1 MNTASLLLRHSKWNK
16 ERLIEKY
23 MDNPTTVLVSAGV
36 TIAEVSPSLPARTLN
51 NHGSNSTSR
60 KQPSRGSRLLGLAS
74 GSKSFNST
82 KSLHSTVPKALQK
95 TIPHKADEPFVC
107 SICCNDAPGL
117 QTLSLDCEH
126 TYCSVCWS
134 DYVNSKVK
142 DESEHAI
149 SCMAEGCALVAP
161 DNFIQSILIPDP
173 IAPVGDPQ
181 AEDQNLKTWTRFQ
194 ELLVRHFVACNAGL
208 KFCPYPSCTNTV
220 SCPSASSKSSLA
232 SVVPTVS
239 CGARGIGGNS
249 DSQSQQF
256 GLGLQGKEHKFCFGC
271 PIETDHRPVVCGVA
285 KMWLKKCR
293 DDSETAN
300 WIKSNTK
307 ECSNCQST
315 IEKNGGCKYVYATFL
330 NLSFRLLIAAN
341 SHMTCKKCKHEF
353 CWVCMGEFFGYD
365 RLRPR
370 LTFLNF
376 QDHGASTVLHGIHA
390 IDTMRKTG
398 SMLEMCRARAE
409 LLLNVICMYVSILL
423 QPISLTYPNSIT
435 TVGPTTNNLLNSLS
449 TSTPKLRRK
458 WRKCR

>member
-1 MNTASLLLRHSKWNK
+1 MSTASLLLRHSNWNK

-36 TIAEVSPSLPARTLN
+36 TVAEVASPTLPSRTLS

-60 KQPSRGSRLLGLAS
+60 KQSSRSSRLLGLAS
-74 GSKSFNST
+74 SSKPFNST
-82 KSLHSTVPKALQK
+82 KTTHASVPKAVQK
-95 TIPHKADEPFVC
+95 TSSPKADEPFVC

-134 DYVNSKVK
+134 DYINSKVK
-142 DESEHAI
+142 DESEHTI
-149 SCMAEGCALVAP
+149 RCMAEGCALVAP
-161 DNFIQSILIPDP
+161 DNFIQSILVPDP
-173 IAPVGDPQ
+173 GAPVGDPQ
-181 AEDQNLKTWTRFQ
+181 VEEQNLKTWSRFQ

-220 SCPSASSKSSLA
+220 SCPSAASKSSLA

-239 CGARGIGGNS
+239 CGARGIGGVS
-249 DSQSQQF
+249 ESQSASQQF

-315 IEKNGGCKYVYATFL
+315 IEKNGGCKYVYT
-330 NLSFRLLIAAN
+330 
-341 SHMTCKKCKHEF
+341 
-353 CWVCMGEFFGYD
+353 
-365 RLRPR
+365 
-370 LTFLNF
+370 LTFFNILCS
-376 QDHGASTVLHGIHA
+376 GCL
-390 IDTMRKTG
+390 
-398 SMLEMCRARAE
+398 SM
-409 LLLNVICMYVSILL
+409 VIA
-423 QPISLTYPNSIT
+423 T
-435 TVGPTTNNLLNSLS
+435 
-449 TSTPKLRRK
+449 
-458 WRKCR
+458 